1 MKASPGFDVRLTDDT
16 QDMLLITAKGRGIR
30 FHESEVRA
38 MGRSAVGV
46 KGIELEE
53 DDRVIGRRACTSGG
67 RSAHDY
73 RKRFRQAHTG

>member
-1 MKASPGFDVRLTDDT
+1 MTHIRKTGLRALSLNEGDRLIDVRLTDDT

-38 MGRSAVGV
+38 MG
-46 KGIELEE
+46 
-53 DDRVIGRRACTSGG
+53 ACTSGG